1 VGLCIMLYP
10 KDLQEAIITLRKL
23 EQLLG
28 ELKYKCQK
36 ELMEN
41 ADSDTEDRTGNNQGR
56 EP

>member
-1 VGLCIMLYP
+1 MLYP